1 MKDLFTV
8 ASFTIKDM
16 IKRKSFIISNLI
28 ILAIIVLLFNVPNI
42 LNAIMGDNTSSQNTK
57 ILIVDE
63 DNIFEGTLEQIN
75 QMDIG
80 YEATIATETIT
91 FDEIKQKIDNNEI
104 DDALVITKKDGQIN
118 MQYIVEN
125 LAMVSQMPQSLTNA
139 ISTIYSNLSI
149 SKLGLTPEQI
159 QTLSG
164 NFNFEMIQTEE
175 EEVQGNQ
182 FAMMMMSLVLFYAIY
197 FCAYQVSSSI
207 TTEKTSKIIETLVT
221 STKPKTIVLGK
232 TIGIGVVGLI
242 QIAAI
247 IITALISS
255 ALFLEEGALD
265 NVNVIYGLHVRPEIN
280 VGQISFTY
288 GAMYA
293 SSNMFE
299 VHVHGKSA
307 HGAKSYYGIDS
318 IIVASHIITQLH
330 SFVSAFTDGSMR
342 LHIGT
347 INGGTANNIVA
358 DNVKMEGI
366 IRMLCDDETRE
377 FRLNMIKNII
387 INTAKNFGAEC
398 EFIDI
403 PSYPA
408 LINNDNAVNIII
420 ESGNMFL
427 GKENCIKEN
436 ANMTTE
442 DFSYYLQRVK
452 GSFFSLGVSNDRIKA
467 PIHNALFDIDEDAI
481 NIGVKMQVLNVYNTY
496 KNKELFL

>member
-1 MKDLFTV
+1 MNNNFTVSDDILLSMKDFLIDLRRDLHSHPELGFEEFRTMEKISSILKSFNV
-8 ASFTIKDM
+8 NHKTKIANTGIIADIEGEDKNFTIAFRADM
-16 IKRKSFIISNLI
+16 DALPMEDKKTCSYSSKNKGKCHSCGHDVHTA
-28 ILAIIVLLFNVPNI
+28 IL
-42 LNAIMGDNTSSQNTK
+42 T
-57 ILIVDE
+57 
-63 DNIFEGTLEQIN
+63 GTAK
-75 QMDIG
+75 
-80 YEATIATETIT
+80 Y
-91 FDEIKQKIDNNEI
+91 FSEIKPPCNIRLIYQPAEETTGG
-104 DDALVITKKDGQIN
+104 AL
-118 MQYIVEN
+118 
-125 LAMVSQMPQSLTNA
+125 P
-139 ISTIYSNLSI
+139 
-149 SKLGLTPEQI
+149 
-159 QTLSG
+159 
-164 NFNFEMIQTEE
+164 MI
-175 EEVQGNQ
+175 
-182 FAMMMMSLVLFYAIY
+182 
-197 FCAYQVSSSI
+197 
-207 TTEKTSKIIETLVT
+207 
-221 STKPKTIVLGK
+221 
-232 TIGIGVVGLI
+232 
-242 QIAAI
+242 
-247 IITALISS
+247 
-255 ALFLEEGALD
+255 EEGALD